1 MIAPMRKIQPIIH
14 QGQIA
19 AVVVG
24 GLAVIEDTLTD
35 TAHRHVQA
43 MCLYALEIED
53 RERPGPYND
62 TAADTYAQAALAQNP
77 LVAHDR

>member
-1 MIAPMRKIQPIIH
+1 MIALMRKIQPIIH
-14 QGQIA
+14 QGQLA

-24 GLAVIEDTLTD
+24 GLAIIEDTLTD

-62 TAADTYAQAALAQNP
+62 ADADAFARAALTQRP
-77 LVAHDR
+77 LVTHDR